1 MPKALSE
8 NTRLLIESLHKPVSF
23 WNRSTKHTLAM
34 LELIGQAREPGS
46 IPDLAPLLL
55 DRNKDIAQA
64 TARVVSQLGA
74 LLRPAELHWLDQVMR
89 ERSPY
94 RWSYPSAWAEL
105 KPSQLDQVQGLSKA
119 CAFPLGLASF
129 HFNGYIREEA
139 LRPLGDVFNG
149 TELPFLL
156 LRLNDW
162 VPQVRSTAEGFIR
175 ARIEGDYAHFFINNL
190 ALITRLRSTHRG
202 REQAVIGPIEA
213 LLKSEDGRQ
222 AVIAGMDSPDM
233 QVKRECY
240 RLALRSNLDQ
250 HSIVEKA
257 LNEEAPEIRRWGAE
271 SLASVPEST
280 ASEGLLSR
288 LRADR
293 LPAVRRQALQ
303 ISCERIPE
311 APRPWLE
318 HALLD
323 SHPAVRGYAQSH
335 LGKQLGAN
343 IRQFYVD
350 ALGRSDPRSVYSALS
365 GLGETG
371 GSADVDLILPYVSHE
386 FSKVRRAAIRSLARL
401 HTGGFVDLFVQYLS
415 DATAS
420 VSREAMKALARAVH
434 LLEGERIWHVFTNTA
449 ITHSRRNA
457 LFLIARLGKW
467 ESITYLIEALCTED
481 EELKE
486 LAKKYVRR
494 WQSQFNRSFT
504 TPTAE
509 QVKGLSRAISRCGPF
524 VEQPVKEL
532 LEYSI
537 RAF

>member
-1 MPKALSE
+1 LS
-8 NTRLLIESLHKPVSF
+8 RAS
-23 WNRSTKHTLAM
+23 
-34 LELIGQAREPGS
+34 
-46 IPDLAPLLL
+46 
-55 DRNKDIAQA
+55 
-64 TARVVSQLGA
+64 
-74 LLRPAELHWLDQVMR
+74 
-89 ERSPY
+89 
-94 RWSYPSAWAEL
+94 
-105 KPSQLDQVQGLSKA
+105 
-119 CAFPLGLASF
+119 AFPLGLASF

-139 LRPLGDVFNG
+139 LRRLGDVFNG

-175 ARIEGDYAHFFINNL
+175 ARLKGDYARFFINNL

-202 REQAVIGPIEA
+202 REQALIGAIEA
-213 LLKSEDGRQ
+213 LLKTEDGRR
-222 AVIAGMDSPDM
+222 AVIAGMDSSDT

-240 RLALRSNLDQ
+240 RFALRSNLDQ
-250 HSIVEKA
+250 HSVIEKA
-257 LNEEAPEIRRWGAE
+257 LNEAAPEIRRLGAE
-271 SLASVPEST
+271 NLASVPEST
-280 ASEGLLSR
+280 ASEALLSR

-293 LPAVRRQALQ
+293 LPAVRRHALQ
-303 ISCERIPE
+303 VSCERTPE
-311 APRPWLE
+311 AAPPWLE

-335 LGKQLGAN
+335 LGKLGAN
-343 IRQFYVD
+343 IRQFYLD

-371 GSADVDLILPYVSHE
+371 CTTDVDLILPYVSHE
-386 FSKVRRAAIRSLARL
+386 RSTIRRAAIRSLARL
-401 HTGGFVDLFVQYLS
+401 HTGGFVDLFVQHLA

-420 VSREAMKALARAVH
+420 VSREAMNALGKRVH
-434 LLEGERIWHVFTNTA
+434 LLEGEQIWHVFTNA
-449 ITHSRRNA
+449 ASPHSRRNA

-467 ESITYLIEALCTED
+467 ESITYLIEALCTGD

-494 WQSQFNRSFT
+494 WQWQFNRSFT

>member
-1 MPKALSE
+1 MPKVLSE
-8 NTRLLIESLHKPVSF
+8 NTRLLIESLHKPVSL
-23 WNRSTKHTLAM
+23 WNRSTKQKLAM
-34 LELIGQAREPGS
+34 LELIGQAREPAA

-55 DRNKDIAQA
+55 DRNEDIAQA

-74 LLRPAELHWLDQVMR
+74 LLSPAEFPWLDQVMR

-105 KPSQLDQVQGLSKA
+105 KPSQLNEVQELSKA
-119 CAFPLGLASF
+119 SAFPLGLASF

-139 LRPLGDVFNG
+139 LRRLGDVFNG
-149 TELPFLL
+149 AELPFLL

-175 ARIEGDYAHFFINNL
+175 ARLKGNYAHFFINNL

-202 REQAVIGPIEA
+202 RKQAVIEAIET
-213 LLKSEDGRQ
+213 LLKTEDGRH
-222 AVIAGMDSPDM
+222 AVIAGMDSSDT

-250 HSIVEKA
+250 HSVVEKA
-257 LNEEAPEIRRWGAE
+257 LNEAAPEIRRWGAE
-271 SLASVPEST
+271 NLASVPEST
-280 ASEGLLSR
+280 ASEALLSR

-293 LPAVRRQALQ
+293 LPAVRRHALQ
-303 ISCERIPE
+303 ISCERTPE
-311 APRPWLE
+311 AARPWLD

-335 LGKQLGAN
+335 LGKLGAN
-343 IRQFYVD
+343 TRQFYVD
-350 ALGRSDPRSVYSALS
+350 ALGRSDPRNLYSAIS

-371 GSADVDLILPYVSHE
+371 CSADVDLILPYLSQE
-386 FSKVRRAAIRSLARL
+386 RSKVRRATIRSLARL
-401 HTGGFVDLFVQYLS
+401 QANGFTDLFVQYLS

-420 VSREAMKALARAVH
+420 VSREAMKALGKRVH
-434 LLEGERIWHVFTNTA
+434 VLEGERIWHVFTDA
-449 ITHSRRNA
+449 ASTHSRRNA
-457 LFLIARLGKW
+457 LFLIAHLGKW
-467 ESITYLIEALCTED
+467 ESISYLIEALCTED
-481 EELKE
+481 EQLKE

-494 WQSQFNRSFT
+494 WQWQFNRSFT
-504 TPTAE
+504 TPTTE
-509 QVKGLSRAISRCGPF
+509 QIRGLSRAISRCGAF
-524 VEQPVKEL
+524 VDQPVKEL

>member
-1 MPKALSE
+1 MPKVLSE
-8 NTRLLIESLHKPVSF
+8 NTRLLIESLHKPVSL
-23 WNRSTKHTLAM
+23 WNRSSKHKLAM
-34 LELIGQAREPGS
+34 LELIGEAHEPGA

-55 DRNKDIAQA
+55 DRNINIAQA
-64 TARVVSQLGA
+64 TARAVSQLGA
-74 LLRPAELHWLDQVMR
+74 LLRPAELPWLDQVTR
-89 ERSPY
+89 VRSPY

-105 KPSQLDQVQGLSKA
+105 KPGQLDQVQKLSEVS
-119 CAFPLGLASF
+119 AFPLGLASF
-129 HFNGYIREEA
+129 HFNGYIREEV
-139 LRPLGDVFNG
+139 LRQLGDVFNG

-162 VPQVRSTAEGFIR
+162 VPQVRSTAESLIR
-175 ARIEGDYAHFFINNL
+175 ARLKGDYAHFFINNL
-190 ALITRLRSTHRG
+190 ALIARLRTTRRG
-202 REQAVIGPIEA
+202 REQAVIGAIEA
-213 LLKSEDGRQ
+213 LLKTEDGRQ

-250 HSIVEKA
+250 HSVVEKA
-257 LNEEAPEIRRWGAE
+257 LNEAAPEIRRWGAE
-271 SLASVPEST
+271 NLAFIPEST
-280 ASEGLLSR
+280 ASEALLSR
-288 LRADR
+288 LRADQ
-293 LPAVRRQALQ
+293 LSVVRRHALQ
-303 ISCERIPE
+303 VSCERIPE
-311 APRPWLE
+311 AARPWLE

-323 SHPAVRGYAQSH
+323 SHPAVRGYAQSQ
-335 LGKQLGAN
+335 LGKQTGGN

-350 ALGRSDPRSVYSALS
+350 ALGRSDSRSVYSALS

-371 GSADVDLILPYVSHE
+371 CSADVDLILPYLSHE
-386 FSKVRRAAIRSLARL
+386 RSKVRRAAIRSLARL
-401 HTGGFVDLFVQYLS
+401 QTNGFVDLFVQYLS

-420 VSREAMKALARAVH
+420 VSREAMKALGKRAH

-449 ITHSRRNA
+449 SRHSRRNA

-467 ESITYLIEALCTED
+467 ESITYLIEVLCTED
-481 EELKE
+481 EELRE

-504 TPTAE
+504 KPTAE
-509 QVKGLSRAISRCGPF
+509 QAKGLSRAISRCGPF